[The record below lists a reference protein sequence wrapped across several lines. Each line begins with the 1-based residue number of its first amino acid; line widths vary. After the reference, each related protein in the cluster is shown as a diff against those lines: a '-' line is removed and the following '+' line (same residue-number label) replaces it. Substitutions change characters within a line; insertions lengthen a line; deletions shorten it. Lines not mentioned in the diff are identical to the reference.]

1 MVKDW
6 LSAKYNIKI
15 EDTENLSLYVCIC
28 IMIFIIIFDSATYG
42 TPNNLGS
49 MTCWDNSIKTIKF
62 LFL

>member
-15 EDTENLSLYVCIC
+15 EDTENLSLYVCIF

-49 MTCWDNSIKTIKF
+49 MTC
-62 LFL
+62 